1 VVIGAAGWGKTTAV
15 AAWSRGRSSAWLGY
29 DDYEGSTD
37 RLLTRLFEVFRV
49 HVSAPTPIKGAAALT
64 DQLEPCVEALCVW
77 LRSALSRDLILVLDD
92 LHEL

>member
-1 VVIGAAGWGKTTAV
+1 
-15 AAWSRGRSSAWLGY
+15 
-29 DDYEGSTD
+29 
-37 RLLTRLFEVFRV
+37 LFEVFRA